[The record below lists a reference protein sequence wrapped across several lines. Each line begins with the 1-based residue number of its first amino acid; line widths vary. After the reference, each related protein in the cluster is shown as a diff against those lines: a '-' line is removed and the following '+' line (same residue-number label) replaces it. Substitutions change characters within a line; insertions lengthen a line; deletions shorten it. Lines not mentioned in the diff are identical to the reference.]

1 MASPLIIGSQDHK
14 ELFCRVFIDTH
25 TPYEVR
31 SIHWPAL
38 DAASVDRLRSLPF
51 WEEALGT
58 EQATAAKVQAQ
69 AGMEYDALLREAVA
83 LQGYEEARHS
93 DLLRSLLT
101 HYDIH
106 VPSQPPALLSKRTT
120 WAFMR
125 TEYGE
130 CFDSFFAFGL
140 FAVAKESGFFP
151 SALVDRFDPIMQE
164 EARHILFFVNWL
176 GYRRAELPLWRRPVL
191 AAQCLLA
198 MLLQVWSR
206 LQTARGVSRNENF
219 TLKGHE
225 TLVPDLSPRAFLELC
240 LHENDRRLGHYD
252 RRLLRPRLV
261 PTLAKGLCRVLRE
274 QPLIGIKQ
282 EEP

>member
-1 MASPLIIGSQDHK
+1 MMSPLIIGSQAHK
-14 ELFCRVFIDTH
+14 ELFCRVFLETH
-25 TPYEVR
+25 TPYDVTL
-31 SIHWPAL
+31 IHWPTL
-38 DAASVDRLRSLPF
+38 DPSSLERLRTLPF
-51 WEEALGT
+51 WEEALVT
-58 EQATAAKVQAQ
+58 EHATAAKVQAQ
-69 AGMEYDALLREAVA
+69 AGLEHDALLREAVA

-93 DLLRSLLT
+93 ALLRSLLT

-106 VPSQPPALLSKRTT
+106 VPPQLTTTLPANVT

-151 SALVDRFDPIMQE
+151 RALVDRFDPIMQE

-176 GYRRAELPLWRRPVL
+176 EHRRAELPLWQRPGL
-191 AAQCLLA
+191 AAQCMTA

-206 LQTARGVSRNENF
+206 IQTARGVSTNENF

-225 TLVPDLSPRAFLELC
+225 AMIPDLSVREFLQLC
-240 LHENDRRLGHYD
+240 LQENERRLGQYD

-261 PTLAKGLCRVLRE
+261 PTIAKGLCRVLR
-274 QPLIGIKQ
+274 
-282 EEP
+282 